1 MQTPNGRRVR
11 RCRSPKARLTE
22 SLTTRS
28 CRRCF
33 GRRFWRTN
41 NSLRGKRYITG
52 LRISAG
58 SLMRPVLLILGC
70 LLLLA
75 PMLAC
80 GRTEPN
86 KTVATTSQPATTN
99 ENYPNLVMQ
108 AKEMNDAFARK
119 DYERFADLTYPKIVE
134 MAGGRD
140 QMLKAIP

>member
-1 MQTPNGRRVR
+1 
-11 RCRSPKARLTE
+11 
-22 SLTTRS
+22 
-28 CRRCF
+28 
-33 GRRFWRTN
+33 
-41 NSLRGKRYITG
+41 
-52 LRISAG
+52 
-58 SLMRPVLLILGC
+58 
-70 LLLLA
+70 
-75 PMLAC
+75 MLAC